1 MATLEERKELAAK
14 KLEQYGQT
22 HVLKYYD
29 TLTEEEKDK
38 LLTQIE
44 QTDLSVTKY
53 VHHREELPGRGEIT
67 PNITPSDWSRFV
79 QERWLRFCLPAEWE
93 QDWDLTIRNA
103 CMTLVLRILFIS
115 CRDLLRI

>member
-14 KLEQYGQT
+14 KLEQCGQT

-53 VHHREELPGRGEIT
+53 VHHREELSGRGEIT
-67 PNITPSDWSRFV
+67 PLKALEI
-79 QERWLRFCLPAEWE
+79 
-93 QDWDLTIRNA
+93 
-103 CMTLVLRILFIS
+103 
-115 CRDLLRI
+115 